1 MSACPAACIGFQ
13 KVGGIAV
20 TGENNV
26 ACSICDYG
34 IGMCGSIV
42 KKLMDYI
49 FGVCV
54 GLACCMVRD
63 PSAGSMVLS
72 PQLA

>member
-42 KKLMDYI
+42 KKLMDYF
-49 FGVCV
+49 FGVLCWISLLH
-54 GLACCMVRD
+54 GE
-63 PSAGSMVLS
+63 GSKRR
-72 PQLA
+72 